1 MMKMN
6 LIKPVCNCIMFLMH
20 MKNLMIFDVFE
31 ELDETL
37 ENAQKFICLSFSKK
51 GRVDGNDFY

>member
-1 MMKMN
+1 MMKMI
-6 LIKPVCNCIMFLMH
+6 LIKLVCNCIMFLVH

-37 ENAQKFICLSFSKK
+37 ENAQKFICLSF
-51 GRVDGNDFY
+51 

>member
-1 MMKMN
+1 
-6 LIKPVCNCIMFLMH
+6 
-20 MKNLMIFDVFE
+20 MKNLMIFDIFE

-51 GRVDGNDFY
+51 GRVNANDFY

>member
-6 LIKPVCNCIMFLMH
+6 LIKLVCNCIMFLVH

-37 ENAQKFICLSFSKK
+37 ENAQKFICLSF
-51 GRVDGNDFY
+51 